1 MCEIESVKV
10 KVWTW
15 DCEIV
20 KVGKWKYESESAW
33 CDAMLDF
40 CLRCFFLSKLINYKL
55 EVDPMHDRKDWEA
68 TSERASYLVQLTIW
82 YETIVVNIVDPDILK
97 DYDSNWCLLHSEAQ
111 KYFVRHLFASYLHH
125 LVWYEFMQVKGVIMS
140 IEFIGTVRCSIP
152 HASKKKHPIQSTN

>member
-1 MCEIESVKV
+1 
-10 KVWTW
+10 
-15 DCEIV
+15 
-20 KVGKWKYESESAW
+20 
-33 CDAMLDF
+33 MLDF
-40 CLRCFFLSKLINYKL
+40 CLRCFFFSKLINYKL
-55 EVDPMHDRKDWEA
+55 EVDPTDDRKDWEA

-152 HASKKKHPIQSTN
+152 HASKKQARKPRSYASPKLCRLTYPLTDRGKV